1 MRTEIRRIGNS
12 KGVIL
17 PKPFI
22 SQAGLTEDEVEMTV
36 EGDAIVLRRPR
47 KEARSGWAEAARSLS
62 AAGDDGL
69 VWPEF
74 GAQGD
79 RSLKW

>member
-22 SQAGLTEDEVEMTV
+22 LQAGLTEDVEMTV

-47 KEARSGWAEAARSLS
+47 KEARCGWAEAAKSLS

-74 GAQGD
+74 STMED